1 MMMIYATKFSKSLRR
16 LLINGSLSL
25 AVYGFFDLNALEN
38 SNLNSDEGNMTKDRS
53 LLKKEEK
60 WNVEALYQ
68 DSSSWSKDFISLK
81 EVEGKAFWEKIGAYR
96 GKLNDPKIASSFFD
110 LYFGLDRKLSKLY
123 TYAHLKMDEDLGDD
137 HSKHDFGLITSLIHD
152 FQEKC
157 SWIEPELLS
166 LQEKEFDSLKES
178 SLMAPYRFFL
188 EKMGRMRPHT
198 LSAEMEAMMALSSKA
213 MDSSYKAFGA
223 LNNADL
229 KFDKAVDSLG
239 NEYPLSNGSYALYL
253 RSSDRTL
260 RKTTF
265 FNLLKGFES
274 HVNTLCELL
283 NGQAESHLYHAKA
296 RKFSSCLE
304 AALFSH
310 KIDTKV
316 YENLIES
323 VSKATPIMHRYI
335 SLRKKWQGLDEL
347 HPYDLMAPIVENVE
361 TKMDYLSACQEVIS
375 SVALLGKE
383 YQDEVK
389 KGLTEERW
397 VDVYETPRKR
407 SGAYSSG
414 CYDSMPYIL
423 LNYQGTLQ
431 DVLTLAHEM
440 GHSMHSFLSRKNQS
454 YLYSSYPIFVA
465 EVAST
470 FNEQLLLK
478 QLKEKAKSKEE
489 RAYLIN
495 YEIEGI
501 RGTIFRQTLFAEF
514 ELQLHRFLEEGTP
527 VTPLLLKNLYMK
539 LNQKYYGPD
548 LVLDEEYAVEWA
560 RIPHFYYNFYVY
572 QYATGLSAAMAL
584 FELAQKSD
592 ASVAKYLHFLSSGGS
607 NYPVELLAKAGVD
620 MYSEEVVGAAMR
632 KFEALINEL
641 EECLR

>member
-1 MMMIYATKFSKSLRR
+1 MQIFATKFSKSLAR
-16 LLINGSLSL
+16 LLIKSSLPL
-25 AVYGFFDLNALEN
+25 VLYGFFDLNALES
-38 SNLNSDEGNMTKDRS
+38 SNLNSDGGKMTKDRS
-53 LLKKEEK
+53 QLKKEEK
-60 WNVEALYQ
+60 WNVEALYS
-68 DSSSWSKDFISLK
+68 DPSSWNQDFSLLKDQ
-81 EVEGKAFWEKIGAYR
+81 EGKSFWEKLKDYR
-96 GKLNDPKIASSFFD
+96 GKLKDPTIASKFFD
-110 LYFGLDRKLSKLY
+110 LYFGMDRKLAKLY
-123 TYAHLKMDEDLGDD
+123 TYAHLRMDEDLGNDQ
-137 HSKHDFGLITSLIHD
+137 SKHDYGLITMLIHD

-166 LQEKEFDSLKES
+166 LKEEEFS
-178 SLMAPYRFFL
+178 SLCASSSMEPYRFFL

-198 LSAEMEAMMALSSKA
+198 LSADMEALMALSGKA
-213 MDSSYKAFGA
+213 LDTSYKAFGA

-229 KFDKAVDSLG
+229 QFEPAVDSEG
-239 NEYPLSNGSYALYL
+239 KKYPLSNGSYALYL
-253 RSSDRTL
+253 RSSDRNL
-260 RKTTF
+260 RKSAF
-265 FNLLKGFES
+265 FHLLKGFES

-283 NGQAESHLYHAKA
+283 TGQVQSHFYHAKA
-296 RKFSSCLE
+296 RKFDGCLE

-316 YENLIES
+316 YESLISS
-323 VSKATPIMHRYI
+323 VSKAAPIMHRYI
-335 SLRKKWQGLDEL
+335 ALRKKWQKVEEL

-361 TKMDYLSACQEVIS
+361 TKMDYSEACKEVIS

-383 YQDEVK
+383 YQEEVK
-389 KGLTEERW
+389 RGLTEERW

-478 QLKEKAKSKEE
+478 QLKEKAKSKQEL
-489 RAYLIN
+489 AYLIN

-514 ELQLHRFLEEGTP
+514 ELQLHRWVEEGRPITP
-527 VTPLLLKNLYMK
+527 SLLKEYYLQ

-548 LVLDEEYAVEWA
+548 LVLDPEYAVEWA

-584 FELAQKSD
+584 FELAQNSEE
-592 ASVAKYLHFLSSGGS
+592 SVHKYLSFLSSGGS
-607 NYPVELLAKAGVD
+607 NYPIELLKKAGVD
-620 MYSEEVVGAAMR
+620 MHSEEVVQAAMR

-641 EECLR
+641 EKCLE